1 VDILERSLFK
11 MARIEQKSVKSKNL
25 VNKILLWCAV
35 GFLAAVLVASIVILI
50 LWLVGDKEEET
61 EFVEKFESAEII
73 TFEEL
78 EEMLDEEGKYSELLE
93 KNQNVYVYVYTPDYE
108 ANETA
113 SKLHDKVLETV
124 NAYNEV
130 KDASGNE
137 YAFFV
142 INVTAE
148 ENVEYLE
155 ENASSFVSGLGTEY
169 PYLVEFEIGEDDNK
183 VTGYNNI
190 LRALKD
196 IIINLK

>member
-1 VDILERSLFK
+1 

-50 LWLVGDKEEET
+50 LWLVGDKEEEK
-61 EFVEKFESAEII
+61 EFVEKFETAEII

-78 EEMLDEEGKYSELLE
+78 ELMLNDEEYSELID
-93 KNQNVYVYVYTPDYE
+93 KNTNVYVYVYTPDYE

-130 KDASGNE
+130 KDENGNE

-142 INVTAE
+142 VNVTAE
-148 ENVEYLE
+148 ENVDYLAD
-155 ENASSFVSGLGTEY
+155 NSSSFVAGLGTDY
-169 PYLVEFEIGEDDNK
+169 PYLIEFEIGEDYNT
-183 VTGYNNI
+183 VSGYSNI
-190 LRALKD
+190 NRALKD